1 MSNALHVNPLYAE
14 AMHGPIE
21 APAHYVGNAHCSQV
35 RNHPIRSNYRLHLP
49 MKLSTDSFAY
59 SQVTT
64 LNNRNIYCGMM
75 AALDEG
81 IGAEN

>member
-1 MSNALHVNPLYAE
+1 
-14 AMHGPIE
+14 MHGPIE

-35 RNHPIRSNYRLHLP
+35 
-49 MKLSTDSFAY
+49 TA
-59 SQVTT
+59 

-81 IGAEN
+81 IGNITQTLRETGLYNNSVLVLSNDNGK

>member
-1 MSNALHVNPLYAE
+1 
-14 AMHGPIE
+14 
-21 APAHYVGNAHCSQV
+21 
-35 RNHPIRSNYRLHLP
+35 
-49 MKLSTDSFAY
+49 
-59 SQVTT
+59 VTT